1 MKLWLLDLWLA
12 MRSVLRQGRRTMI
25 AIGAVSFGVIA
36 MILSAGFIEW
46 LMEGMREF
54 TIKSQLGH
62 VQVVRPG
69 YVERGTSDPY
79 GFVIE
84 GEDDARRKVEAGD
97 HVKVVA
103 PRLSFNGLASKGDN
117 TLAFLGQGVSA
128 RAESV
133 LSSSVTISRGR
144 NLSPDGANEMIMG
157 RGLAANLG
165 VQVGDTVVLMTTTAA
180 GNINAVEAPVVG
192 IFVSVSKE
200 YDDSALRMPIALA
213 QQLVRVN
220 GAQQWLVLLDD
231 TDRTDD
237 KLEELRAQL
246 PLTTFEL
253 VPWYRLS
260 DFYNK
265 TRDLFASQVNVVQ
278 IIILMIIVL
287 SISNTL
293 SMSVMERIA
302 EIGTC
307 MALGLTRARIRR
319 IFMSEGIML
328 GLVGGV
334 IGVVV
339 GCILALGISAVGIP
353 LPPPPGMEQ
362 GFDGEIR
369 LTLPIVAKALAIA
382 VGSAFVSSLYP
393 AWRASRMNIVHALRQ
408 SR

>member
-1 MKLWLLDLWLA
+1 MKFWLLDLWLA
-12 MRSVLRQGRRTMI
+12 MRSVLRQGRRTLI

-46 LMEGMREF
+46 LMEGMRES

-79 GFVIE
+79 GFVID
-84 GEDDARRKVEAGD
+84 GEDALRQKIESGSN
-97 HVKVVA
+97 VKVVA

-128 RAESV
+128 KAESV
-133 LSSSVTISRGR
+133 LSSSVTITRGR
-144 NLSPDGANEMIMG
+144 NLSADGVNEMIMG

-165 VQVGDTVVLMTTTAA
+165 VQVGDMVVLMTTTAA
-180 GNINAVEAPVVG
+180 GNVNAVEAPVVG
-192 IFVSVSKE
+192 LFNSVSKE
-200 YDDSALRMPIALA
+200 YDDSALRMPLALA

-231 TDRTDD
+231 TARTDA
-237 KLEELRAQL
+237 KLAELKGVMPAGR
-246 PLTTFEL
+246 FEL
-253 VPWYRLS
+253 VPWYQLS

-278 IIILMIIVL
+278 FIILMIIVL

-293 SMSVMERIA
+293 SMSVMERVS

-319 IFMSEGIML
+319 IFMSEGVML
-328 GLVGGV
+328 GLVGGGLGVV
-334 IGVVV
+334 IGCV
-339 GCILALGISAVGIP
+339 LALAISAVGIP

-362 GFDGEIR
+362 GFSGEIR
-369 LTLPIVAKALAIA
+369 LTFGIVARALAIA
-382 VGSAFVSSLYP
+382 VASAFVSSLYP
-393 AWRASRMNIVHALRQ
+393 AWRASRMNIVDALRQ

>member
-1 MKLWLLDLWLA
+1 MKFWLLDLWLA
-12 MRSVLRQGRRTMI
+12 MRSVLRQGRRTLI

-46 LMEGMREF
+46 LMEGMRES

-79 GFVIE
+79 GFVID
-84 GEDDARRKVEAGD
+84 GEDALRQKIESGSN
-97 HVKVVA
+97 VKVVA

-128 RAESV
+128 KAESV
-133 LSSSVTISRGR
+133 LSSSVTITRGR
-144 NLSPDGANEMIMG
+144 NLSADGVNEMIMG

-180 GNINAVEAPVVG
+180 GNVNAVEAPVVG
-192 IFVSVSKE
+192 LFNSVSKE
-200 YDDSALRMPIALA
+200 YDDSALRMPLALA

-231 TDRTDD
+231 TARTDA
-237 KLEELRAQL
+237 KLVELKGVMPAGK
-246 PLTTFEL
+246 FEL
-253 VPWYRLS
+253 VPWYQLS

-265 TRDLFASQVNVVQ
+265 TKDLFSSQVNVVQ
-278 IIILMIIVL
+278 FIILMIIVL

-293 SMSVMERIA
+293 SMSVMERVS

-319 IFMSEGIML
+319 IFMSEGVML
-328 GLVGGV
+328 GLVGGGLGVV
-334 IGVVV
+334 IGCV
-339 GCILALGISAVGIP
+339 LALAISAVGIP

-362 GFDGEIR
+362 GFSGEIR
-369 LTLPIVAKALAIA
+369 LTFGIVAKALAIA
-382 VGSAFVSSLYP
+382 VASAFVSSLYP
-393 AWRASRMNIVHALRQ
+393 AWRASRMNIVDALRQ